1 MNITDQAAIEL
12 KKVMG
17 EFDKPGT
24 GVRIFSTAGCCG
36 PSIQMDI
43 APHVGNEETIISIQD
58 IDFFIANDL
67 ISQLAEVT
75 IEFGSNGFRLVGLQ
89 KSGGGCCG

>member
-12 KKVMG
+12 KKIIA
-17 EFDKPGT
+17 EFDKPGI

-43 APHVGNEETIISIQD
+43 APHVGSEETIISIHD
-58 IDFFIANDL
+58 IEFFVSNDL
-67 ISQLAEVT
+67 ISQLTEVT
-75 IEFGSNGFRLVGLQ
+75 IEYGSNGFRLIGLQ
-89 KSGGGCCG
+89 KTAGSCCG